1 MLTKKAIEQTLDTVL
16 DPELGISIVQ
26 MGLIY
31 GVDVDPK
38 GNVRVLMTLTTMGC
52 PLSDMIADMVK
63 RTLGEIKGVRSVTVD
78 LTFEPPW
85 TLDKMSTKA
94 KKKLGIS

>member
-1 MLTKKAIEQTLDTVL
+1 MVTKKQIEKALDTVL

-52 PLSDMIADMVK
+52 PLSDLITDMVK

-85 TLDKMSTKA
+85 TLDKMSKGA
-94 KKKLGIS
+94 KKMLGIS